1 MQPSQI
7 LTLSKSFAKFA
18 KLDPFRNVEHDIEEA
33 IDYCSNYVE
42 LPNEKSLIDIPLEWF
57 EISKMEQFPTKD
69 LFKYEDVS
77 SWMYIEPGELKRKSK
92 NEKIKFL
99 KQIRGIHAVS
109 WLNDGIPAIV
119 LVDFGKYTFIGDGRG
134 RTNFAIGMDL
144 KTVPVVLL
152 VLKSEFEDRIK
163 FKE

>member
-1 MQPSQI
+1 MNLKEI
-7 LTLSKSFAKFA
+7 LVLSEQFLKFA
-18 KLDPFRNVEHDIEEA
+18 KLDPFRNMEHDIEEA

-57 EISKMEQFPTKD
+57 EVSKNEQFPTKD

-99 KQIRGIHAVS
+99 REIRGVYASS
-109 WLNDGIPAIV
+109 WIDEGIPAII

-152 VLKSEFEDRIK
+152 KLKSDFEDQIV

>member
-1 MQPSQI
+1 MQPFQI

-18 KLDPFRNVEHDIEEA
+18 KPDPFRNVEHDIEEA
-33 IDYCSNYVE
+33 IDHCSNYVE
-42 LPNEKSLIDIPLEWF
+42 LNDEKSLIDIPLEWF
-57 EISKMEQFPTKD
+57 EISKIEQFPTKD
-69 LFKYEDVS
+69 LSKYEDPS
-77 SWMYIEPGELKRKSK
+77 SWKDVEPGELKRKSK
-92 NEKIKFL
+92 NEKISFL
-99 KQIRGIHAVS
+99 RKIRGNYAAKWI
-109 WLNDGIPAIV
+109 DEGIPAIV

-152 VLKSEFEDRIK
+152 VLKSEFEDQIK

>member
-1 MQPSQI
+1 MLPSQI
-7 LTLSKSFAKFA
+7 LVLSKSFAKFA
-18 KLDPFRNVEHDIEEA
+18 KLDPFRNMDHDIEEA

-42 LPNEKSLIDIPLEWF
+42 LIDGKNLIDIPLEWF
-57 EISKMEQFPTKD
+57 EISKNERFPTKD

-77 SWMYIEPGELKRKSK
+77 SWIYVEPGELKRKSK

-99 KQIRGIHAVS
+99 REIRGTHTIS
-109 WLNDGIPAIV
+109 WIDEGIPAII
-119 LVDFGKYTFIGDGRG
+119 LADFGKYTFIGDGRG

-152 VLKSEFEDRIK
+152 KLKSEFEDQIV